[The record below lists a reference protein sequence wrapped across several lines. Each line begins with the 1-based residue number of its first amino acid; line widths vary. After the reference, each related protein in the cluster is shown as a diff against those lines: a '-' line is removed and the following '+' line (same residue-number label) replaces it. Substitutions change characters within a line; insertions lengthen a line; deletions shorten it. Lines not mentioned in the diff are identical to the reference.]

1 LKVISAFRAFGGLA
15 VIVRIL
21 AVCGLIA
28 CFVLPCSADTII
40 FKNGTK
46 KKVRIYKTTREYVSF
61 LYKGKIYVVARSKI
75 KKKGMTF
82 DSKPLTEKELAA
94 ALKKSR
100 DELKKK
106 LQAEE
111 KKGGVKPGKGG
122 EVKSVTDGKKPKKGV
137 KVIAKDKSKTKEVE
151 LKIDPFPDHPVTDKK
166 PKKK

>member
-1 LKVISAFRAFGGLA
+1 M
-15 VIVRIL
+15 IVRIL

-40 FKNGTK
+40 FKDGTK
-46 KKVRIYKTTREYVSF
+46 KTVRIYKTTREYVSF
-61 LYKGKIYVVARSKI
+61 LYEGKIYVVARSKI

-82 DSKPLTEKELAA
+82 DSKPLTENELAA

-122 EVKSVTDGKKPKKGV
+122 EVTTVTDGKKPKKGV
-137 KVIAKDKSKTKEVE
+137 KVIAKDKSETKEVE

>member
-1 LKVISAFRAFGGLA
+1 ML
-15 VIVRIL
+15 RIL
-21 AVCGLIA
+21 GVCGLIA
-28 CFVLPCSADTII
+28 CFALPSAADTIV
-40 FKNGTK
+40 FKDGTK

-61 LYKGKIYVVARSKI
+61 LYKGKIYVVARTKI

-106 LQAEE
+106 LVQEE
-111 KKGGVKPGKGG
+111 KKGGVKPGKDG
-122 EVKSVTDGKKPKKGV
+122 KITTVTDGKKPKKGV
-137 KVIAKDKSKTKEVE
+137 KIIAKQKSKTKEIE